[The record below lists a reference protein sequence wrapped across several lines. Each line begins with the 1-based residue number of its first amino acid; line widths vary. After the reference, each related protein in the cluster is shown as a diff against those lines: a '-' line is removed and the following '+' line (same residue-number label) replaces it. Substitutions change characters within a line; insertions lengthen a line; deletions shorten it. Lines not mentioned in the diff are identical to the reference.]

1 MSLAGHLWTITPNLR
16 HRLAP
21 VAPPPGEPWSAEL
34 RDPVMGTIWLTGS
47 LRAPP
52 RARAVL
58 VIVHGL
64 SGSERSHYVAR
75 AAWAA
80 DRAGLA
86 CLRLNLRGA
95 DGRGEDLYHAG
106 LTADLHAA
114 LASPRLARFTAIYI
128 LGYSL
133 GGHLALRYGTEA
145 VDPRVRRIGAICS
158 PLDLEPCIIA
168 IDGPELLLYR
178 VNILRCLSAQY
189 ATVAA
194 RRNLPVTGAEART
207 IATMREWDTRILAP
221 RHGFASAEDY
231 YERAS
236 VGPRLQRLRVPAVLV
251 AAEHDPM
258 VPAWSLRSWLAAAPP
273 TLTVHWVGR
282 GGHVGFPPDLD
293 LGYVAALGL
302 EPQALSWLL
311 NGDLEPEQPAAAG
324 HPATNR

>member
-16 HRLAP
+16 HRLVP
-21 VAPPPGEPWSAEL
+21 VLPPHGDPWSTEF
-34 RDPVMGTIWLTGS
+34 RDPVMGPIRLTGT
-47 LRAPP
+47 LRTPP
-52 RARAVL
+52 GARTLL
-58 VIVHGL
+58 VVVHGL
-64 SGSERSHYVAR
+64 AGSERSHYVAR

-80 DRAGLA
+80 EQAGLA

-114 LASPRLARFTAIYI
+114 LASPRLARFTSIYL

-133 GGHLALRYGTEA
+133 GGHLALCYATEA
-145 VDPRVRRIGAICS
+145 ADPRVRRVGAICP
-158 PLDLEPCIIA
+158 PLDIEPCIIA

-178 VNILRCLSAQY
+178 ANILRCLAAQY

-194 RRNLPVTGAEART
+194 RRSMPVTGPQARA
-207 IATMREWDTRILAP
+207 IASMREWDTRILAP

-236 VGPRLQRLRVPAVLV
+236 VGPRLHRLRVPAVLV

-258 VPAWSLRSWLAAAPP
+258 VPAWSVRSWLAAAPSL
-273 TLTVHWVGR
+273 LTVHWVGR

-311 NGDLEPEQPAAAG
+311 NGDQAAEPEAPAARR
-324 HPATNR
+324 ATSR

>member
-34 RDPVMGTIWLTGS
+34 RDPVMGTIRLTGS
-47 LRAPP
+47 LRTPP
-52 RARAVL
+52 GARAVL

-64 SGSERSHYVAR
+64 AGSERSHYMAR

-80 DRAGLA
+80 ERAGLA

-133 GGHLALRYGTEA
+133 GGHLALCYGTEA
-145 VDPRVRRIGAICS
+145 ADPRVRRIGAICP

-178 VNILRCLSAQY
+178 VNILRCLATQY

-194 RRNLPVTGAEART
+194 RRNLPVTGVEART

-236 VGPRLQRLRVPAVLV
+236 VGPRLQRLRVPSVLV

-311 NGDLEPEQPAAAG
+311 NGDLEPNQQAAAG

>member
-1 MSLAGHLWTITPNLR
+1 MSLAGHLWTITPNLW

-21 VAPPPGEPWSAEL
+21 VQPPPGEPWSAEL
-34 RDPVMGTIWLTGS
+34 RDPVIGDIRLTGT
-47 LRAPP
+47 LRTPP
-52 RARAVL
+52 GARTLL

-64 SGSERSHYVAR
+64 AGSERSHYVAR

-114 LASPRLARFTAIYI
+114 LASPRLARFTAIYV

-133 GGHLALRYGTEA
+133 GGHLALRYATEA
-145 VDPRVRRIGAICS
+145 VDPRVRRIGAICP

-194 RRNLPVTGAEART
+194 RRDLPVTGAEARAIT
-207 IATMREWDTRILAP
+207 SMREWDTRILAP

-236 VGPRLQRLRVPAVLV
+236 VGPRLHLLRVPAVLV
-251 AAEHDPM
+251 VAEHDPM
-258 VPAWSLRSWLAAAPP
+258 VPPWSVRSWLAAAPP
-273 TLTVHWVGR
+273 ALTVHWVGR

-302 EPQALSWLL
+302 EAQALSWLL
-311 NGDLEPEQPAAAG
+311 NGDLEAASAAEARR
-324 HPATNR
+324 ATSR

>member
-21 VAPPPGEPWSAEL
+21 VQPPPGEPWSTEM
-34 RDPVMGTIWLTGS
+34 RDPVMGMIRLTGS
-47 LRAPP
+47 LRTPP
-52 RARAVL
+52 GARVLL

-80 DRAGLA
+80 ERAGLA

-106 LTADLHAA
+106 LTADLHGA

-145 VDPRVRRIGAICS
+145 VDPRVRRIGAICP

-168 IDGPELLLYR
+168 IDGPELFLYR
-178 VNILRCLSAQY
+178 ANILRCLSAQY
-189 ATVAA
+189 ATVAS
-194 RRNLPVTGAEART
+194 RRNLPVTAADARA
-207 IATMREWDTRILAP
+207 IGSMREWDTRILAP

-231 YERAS
+231 YEKAS
-236 VGPRLQRLRVPAVLV
+236 VGPRLHLLRVPAVLV

-258 VPAWSLRSWLAAAPP
+258 VPAWSLRAWLAAAPP
-273 TLTVHWVGR
+273 LLTVHWVGR

-311 NGDLEPEQPAAAG
+311 NGEERSEPAPAG
-324 HPATNR
+324 CRATSR

>member
-21 VAPPPGEPWSAEL
+21 VQPPPGEPWSVEL
-34 RDPVMGTIWLTGS
+34 RDPVMGMIRLTGS
-47 LRAPP
+47 LRTPP
-52 RARAVL
+52 GARALL

-75 AAWAA
+75 AAMAA

-106 LTADLHAA
+106 LTADLHGA
-114 LASPRLARFTAIYI
+114 LASPRLARFSAIYI

-145 VDPRVRRIGAICS
+145 ADPRVRRLGAICP

-168 IDGPELLLYR
+168 IDGPELFLYR
-178 VNILRCLSAQY
+178 ANILRCLAAQY

-194 RRNLPVTGAEART
+194 RRNLPVTAVQAREIT
-207 IATMREWDTRILAP
+207 SMREWDTRILAP

-231 YERAS
+231 YEKAS
-236 VGPRLQRLRVPAVLV
+236 VGPRLHLLRVPAVLV

-258 VPAWSLRSWLAAAPP
+258 VPAWSVRSWLAAAPP
-273 TLTVHWVGR
+273 MLTVHWVGR

-302 EPQALSWLL
+302 EPQAISWLL
-311 NGDLEPEQPAAAG
+311 NGDLESEPAPG
-324 HPATNR
+324 GRRATSR